1 MSARWS
7 VGEGRPM
14 CQAVGCRQLAAPV
27 AVEVVLP
34 FYGGVELGLEVCP
47 ERREV
52 VERAVAAVGEVV
64 FQAGWTWPRPALWL
78 GGRVSRHEVDG
89 DRGAGAAERRAG
101 RSPGRA
107 GSEGW
112 SEELT

>member
-1 MSARWS
+1 MGARWS

-64 FQAGWTWPRPALWL
+64 FQAGLDVA
-78 GGRVSRHEVDG
+78 E
-89 DRGAGAAERRAG
+89 AGAMAWWAG
-101 RSPGRA
+101 QPS
-107 GSEGW
+107 
-112 SEELT
+112 

>member
-47 ERREV
+47 EHREV
-52 VERAVAAVGEVV
+52 VEQAVVALGEVV
-64 FQAGWTWPRPALWL
+64 FQAGLDVAE
-78 GGRVSRHEVDG
+78 GS
-89 DRGAGAAERRAG
+89 AAACRAG
-101 RSPGRA
+101 EAS
-107 GSEGW
+107 
-112 SEELT
+112 